1 MKNKSNKISS
11 LKEDIFMLIAN
22 INNKISKQMNEDEI
36 DAQSI
41 YALVKLVD
49 SFLKLY
55 NAELLCLSKDMEIIK
70 EELKEDDKSFLKK
83 YEEKMAPRA
92 GFEPA
97 TKRLTAACSTT
108 ELPRNN
114 NV

>member
-1 MKNKSNKISS
+1 MKNISNNISA
-11 LKEDIFMLIAN
+11 LKKDIFMLIAN
-22 INNKISKQMNEDEI
+22 INKKISKQMNQDEI
-36 DAQSI
+36 DAQGV

-55 NAELLCLSKDMEIIK
+55 NAELLLLSKDGEMIK
-70 EELKEDDKSFLKK
+70 EKIKESDEKFLKK